1 MNIKLIAIGNR
12 MPAWVNEGYREYARR
27 LPRECRLNLTE
38 IPLGQRVK
46 SKTVERAVAEEGKR
60 MLAEL
65 SAGEHVIALDVKGRS
80 WSTEQLAGQFQQ
92 WMQEGRGISLLIG
105 GPDGLSG
112 PCLERAQQRW
122 SLSPLTLP
130 HALVR
135 VLLAEQ
141 LYRAWTVMV
150 GHPYHRA

>member
-1 MNIKLIAIGNR
+1 MNINLIAIGNR
-12 MPAWVNEGYREYARR
+12 MPAWVNEAYREYARR
-27 LPRECRLNLTE
+27 LPRECRLNLIE
-38 IPLGQRVK
+38 VPPGQRVK

-65 SAGEHVIALDVKGRS
+65 ASGEHVIALDVKGHS
-80 WSTEQLAGQFQQ
+80 WSTEQLAVQFQQ
-92 WMQEGRGISLLIG
+92 WMQERRGISLLIG

-112 PCLERAQQRW
+112 PCLERAQQSW